1 MTSSRE
7 GQGPPPE
14 AAKAA
19 GPPQAAK
26 PAGSSPRASTAFTG
40 HEERWQA
47 RLGKLRDVVRQELV
61 ARQLAAELGPPP
73 VRIIDLGCGQGTQ
86 AVRLARRGYEVTGV
100 DASAELLARF
110 ERDLAAEPAEVRA
123 RVRVERGLIENWAER
138 SGVSAAG
145 TVLCHGVLMYAADPD
160 PVLRV
165 IAGLTAPGGMA
176 SLLVRNGDALAMR
189 PGLLGDWAACGQ
201 AFGSVTYANRIG
213 VTARADRLADLTA
226 RLAGYGLDVTAWYGV
241 RVFTDT
247 APGDAEP
254 PPDLEA
260 LLACEERAGR
270 TDPYRQ
276 VAALLHV
283 IARRP
288 D

>member
-1 MTSSRE
+1 V
-7 GQGPPPE
+7 
-14 AAKAA
+14 
-19 GPPQAAK
+19 
-26 PAGSSPRASTAFTG
+26 SSPFTG

-61 ARQLAAELGPPP
+61 TRQLAAELPPPP

-86 AVRLARRGYEVTGV
+86 ALRLARRGYEVTGV
-100 DASAELLARF
+100 DASAVLLARL

-123 RVRVERGLIENWAER
+123 RVRVERGLIEDWAER
-138 SGVSAAG
+138 SVVSRAEA
-145 TVLCHGVLMYAADPD
+145 VLCHGVLMYAADPG
-160 PVLRV
+160 PILRAV
-165 IAGLTAPGGMA
+165 AALTAPGGMV

-189 PGLLGDWAACGQ
+189 PGLLGDWAVCAA

-213 VTARADRLADLTA
+213 ATARADRLADLTT
-226 RLAGYGLDVTAWYGV
+226 RLADCGLEVTAWYGV

-247 APGDAEP
+247 AAGDAAP
-254 PPDLEA
+254 PPDLET
-260 LLACEERAGR
+260 LLTCEERAGR
-270 TDPYRQ
+270 TDPYRG

-288 D
+288 GTGKPSWTTGPGTLR

>member
-1 MTSSRE
+1 VT
-7 GQGPPPE
+7 
-14 AAKAA
+14 
-19 GPPQAAK
+19 
-26 PAGSSPRASTAFTG
+26 TAFTG
-40 HEERWQA
+40 HEGRWQA
-47 RLGKLRDVVRQELV
+47 RLGKLRDVVRQEVLT
-61 ARQLAAELGPPP
+61 RQLAAELEPPP

-110 ERDLAAEPAEVRA
+110 EQDLTAEPAEVRA
-123 RVRVERGLIENWAER
+123 RVRVERGLIEDWAER
-138 SGVSAAG
+138 SGVSRAEA
-145 TVLCHGVLMYAADPD
+145 VLCHGVLMYAADPD
-160 PVLRV
+160 PILRAV
-165 IAGLTAPGGMA
+165 AGLTAPGGTA
-176 SLLVRNGDALAMR
+176 SVLVRNGDGLAMR
-189 PGLLGDWAACGQ
+189 PGLLGDWASCAQ

-213 VTARADRLADLTA
+213 VTARADRLGDLTT
-226 RLAGYGLDVTAWYGV
+226 RLAGYGLEVTTWYGV

-254 PPDLEA
+254 PADLEA

-288 D
+288 G

>member
-1 MTSSRE
+1 MMSSRG
-7 GQGPPPE
+7 GQG
-14 AAKAA
+14 
-19 GPPQAAK
+19 
-26 PAGSSPRASTAFTG
+26 GSSPRASTAFTG

-47 RLGKLRDVVRQELV
+47 GLGKLRDVVRQELV
-61 ARQLAAELGPPP
+61 ARQLTAELRPPP

-86 AVRLARRGYEVTGV
+86 ALALARRGYEVTGV

-110 ERDLAAEPAEVRA
+110 ERDRAAEPAEVRA

-138 SGVSAAG
+138 SGVSRAEA
-145 TVLCHGVLMYAADPD
+145 VLCHGVLMYAADPD
-160 PVLRV
+160 PVLRAV
-165 IAGLTAPGGMA
+165 AGLTAPGGMA
-176 SLLVRNGDALAMR
+176 SLLVRNGDGLAMR
-189 PGLLGDWAACGQ
+189 PGLLGNWAACAQ
-201 AFGSVTYANRIG
+201 ALSISGDSVTYANRIG

-226 RLAGYGLDVTAWYGV
+226 RLAGHGLDVTAWYGV

-254 PPDLEA
+254 PPDLAA

-288 D
+288 G